1 MKKIVFILLYFMLL
15 VPFSSWSQKPSQD
28 FRFVSIKEGIPKTGV
43 YTIVQDHY
51 GFMWIGTNGTGLYKF
66 DGIDYTVYKHDL
78 QDSTS
83 LSSNRVMT
91 SYLDKK
97 DRNILNGNINLINK
111 RSFYNK
117 IGFSSTYVI
126 LFLVIIT
133 SLINFI
139 RTKKRWK

>member
-1 MKKIVFILLYFMLL
+1 MENNRWL
-15 VPFSSWSQKPSQD
+15 VRSTNDGYSA
-28 FRFVSIKEGIPKTGV
+28 IIANNG
-43 YTIVQDHY
+43 TIV
-51 GFMWIGTNGTGLYKF
+51 
-66 DGIDYTVYKHDL
+66 
-78 QDSTS
+78 
-83 LSSNRVMT
+83 

-139 RTKKRWK
+139 RTKKR